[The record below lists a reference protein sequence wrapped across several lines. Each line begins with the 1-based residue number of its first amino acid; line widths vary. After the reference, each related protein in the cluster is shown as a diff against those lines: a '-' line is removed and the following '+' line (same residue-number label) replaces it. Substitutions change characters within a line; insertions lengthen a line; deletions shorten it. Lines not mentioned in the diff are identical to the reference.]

1 MCPPKLRIVFTPEEK
16 AERIAQSQRQIAD
29 MVDRL
34 MTCAPS
40 EVRSLNWQ
48 IFKEK
53 AWLGDFV
60 GRVQ

>member
-16 AERIAQSQRQIAD
+16 AERIAHSQHEIAHL
-29 MVDRL
+29 VDRL
-34 MTCAPS
+34 MACVPS

-48 IFKEK
+48 IFEEK
-53 AWLGDFV
+53 AWLEDFA